1 VRKLETALSLDL
13 EGSPRNGQLADMKV
27 PSIAS
32 ETRTFDGKAQHDF
45 AFFSGDR
52 NPIHLDAIQARRTQ
66 AGQPVVHGMHAV
78 LWALDVIARNQALR
92 PVTQLKV
99 EFQKLIYVGDQVTLE
114 TISQNDA
121 AIRLE
126 LSVDGLVVTSLKL
139 TFGKARLEIARTAP
153 TSAVHEHSW
162 PAEPRELSLEQ
173 MGQASGWLSFARSV
187 DSLADFFPAAAAAFG
202 ASRVAALACMS
213 CQVGMVCPGLHS
225 IFSGFTVDLASQSD
239 AMFFQVTSVD
249 ERFRLIEQS
258 VEGGGW
264 SGTIQS
270 FARHP
275 PVVQPCVK
283 HFAQFVRAN
292 EFQHA
297 SALIIG
303 GSRGLGELTAKL
315 IAAGGGAVTITYAV
329 GRADALEIQKQIRD
343 WGGLCE
349 VIPYDATE
357 PAENQLHSLKRAPA
371 SLYYFATPPIA
382 RRKTNQYAQS
392 VLNDFLRVYVD
403 GFHDLVQQLRPTPG
417 AALAAFYPSSIAV
430 EEHPAEMTE
439 YAMAKAAGEVLCKD
453 LARFRKGLR
462 VVVERL
468 PRMLTDLTA
477 TVVPVET
484 ADPLEVMLPIVR
496 RVEIAG

>member
-1 VRKLETALSLDL
+1 MRKLETGLSLDL
-13 EGSPRNGQLADMKV
+13 EGSSQNGQVADMSV
-27 PSIAS
+27 ALIAS
-32 ETRTFDGKAQHDF
+32 ETRTFDRKAQDDF
-45 AFFSGDR
+45 AFFSADR
-52 NPIHLDAIQARRTQ
+52 NPIHLDAVQARRTQ
-66 AGQPVVHGMHAV
+66 AGQPVVHGMHTV

-114 TISQNDA
+114 IISQNDA
-121 AIRLE
+121 GIRLE
-126 LSVDGLVVTSLKL
+126 LSVDGLLVTSLKL
-139 TFGKARLEIARTAP
+139 TFGEARLEIDRMGCTP
-153 TSAVHEHSW
+153 AVHEHSW
-162 PAEPRELSLEQ
+162 PSEPRELSFEQ

-187 DSLADFFPAAAAAFG
+187 GPLANFFPAAAAALG

-213 CQVGMVCPGLHS
+213 RQVGMVCPGLHS
-225 IFSGFTVDLASQSD
+225 IFSGFTVNLASQSD
-239 AMFFQVTSVD
+239 AMFFEVTSVD

-264 SGTIQS
+264 SGTIES

-275 PVVQPCVK
+275 PVLQPRVK
-283 HFAQFVRAN
+283 HLAQFVRTN
-292 EFQHA
+292 EFQQA

-315 IAAGGGAVTITYAV
+315 IAAGAGAVTITYAV
-329 GRADALEIQKQIRD
+329 GRADALEIQRQIRD

-349 VIPYDATE
+349 VIPYDATQ

-382 RRKTNQYAQS
+382 RRKTNLYAPS
-392 VLNDFLRVYVD
+392 VLNDFLRVYAD
-403 GFHDLVQQLRPTPG
+403 GFHDLVQWLLRAPG
-417 AALAAFYPSSIAV
+417 ARLSAFYPSSIAV
-430 EEHPAEMTE
+430 KERPAEMTE

-484 ADPLEVMLPIVR
+484 ADPLDVMLPIVR
-496 RVEIAG
+496 RVETAD

>member
-1 VRKLETALSLDL
+1 MS
-13 EGSPRNGQLADMKV
+13 V
-27 PSIAS
+27 PLIAF
-32 ETRTFDGKAQHDF
+32 ETRTFDRKAQHEF

-52 NPIHLDAIQARRTQ
+52 NPIHLDAVHARRTS
-66 AGQPVVHGMHAV
+66 AGRPVVHGMHVV

-99 EFQKLIYVGDQVTLE
+99 EFQKLIYVGDEVTVE
-114 TISQNDA
+114 IISQNDA
-121 AIRLE
+121 GTRLE
-126 LSVDGLVVTSLKL
+126 LSIDGLVVTSLKL
-139 TFGKARLEIARTAP
+139 TFGEPRPEIDRTSSTP
-153 TSAVHEHSW
+153 AVHEPSW
-162 PAEPRELSLEQ
+162 PAEPRELSVEQ
-173 MGQASGWLSFARSV
+173 MGQASGWLNFARSV
-187 DSLADFFPAAAAAFG
+187 GPLANFFPAAAAALG
-202 ASRVAALACMS
+202 ANRVAALACMS
-213 CQVGMVCPGLHS
+213 RQVGMVCPGLHS
-225 IFSGFTVDLASQSD
+225 IFSGFTVNLASQSD

-258 VEGGGW
+258 LEGGGW
-264 SGTIQS
+264 SGTIES

-283 HFAQFVRAN
+283 HIAQFVRAN

-297 SALIIG
+297 SALIVG

-329 GRADALEIQKQIRD
+329 GRTDALEIQRQVRD

-349 VIPYDATE
+349 VIPYDATQ
-357 PAENQLHSLKRAPA
+357 PAANQLRSLKRAPA

-382 RRKTNQYAQS
+382 RRKANLYSQL
-392 VLNDFLRVYVD
+392 VLNDFLGVYVD
-403 GFHDLVQQLRPTPG
+403 GFHDLVQQLLRTSG

-453 LARFRKGLR
+453 LARFRKDLR
-462 VVVERL
+462 LVVERL

-484 ADPLEVMLPIVR
+484 TDPLDVMLPVVR
-496 RVEIAG
+496 RVEVAE